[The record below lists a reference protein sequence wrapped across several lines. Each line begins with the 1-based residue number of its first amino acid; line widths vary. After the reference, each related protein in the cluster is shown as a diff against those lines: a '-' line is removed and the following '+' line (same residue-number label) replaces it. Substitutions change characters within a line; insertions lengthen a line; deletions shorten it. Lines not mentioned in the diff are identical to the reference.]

1 MIVVVNLKNKYST
14 KTAFQLIA
22 QHLQN
27 SAYCYVDTLL
37 LGHTAVGAY
46 HHNCRLHHSLQRHKA
61 ASQLASQL
69 RHSRIAAC
77 ITAASQLAEIL
88 QVLALN
94 SLAKCKRKMT
104 LPARLVDSRIHTK
117 ASTYAMAA

>member
-1 MIVVVNLKNKYST
+1 MIVAVNLKNKYSM

-22 QHLQN
+22 QH

-37 LGHTAVGAY
+37 LG

-104 LPARLVDSRIHTK
+104 LPARLVDSRIYTK

>member
-1 MIVVVNLKNKYST
+1 MCSGFANCNDQADIIGSTGVVMIVVANLKNKYSM

-37 LGHTAVGAY
+37 LGHTAVRAY

-69 RHSRIAAC
+69 HHS
-77 ITAASQLAEIL
+77 L
-88 QVLALN
+88 QKYCRC
-94 SLAKCKRKMT
+94 SLSIPLQSAKGR
-104 LPARLVDSRIHTK
+104 
-117 ASTYAMAA
+117 